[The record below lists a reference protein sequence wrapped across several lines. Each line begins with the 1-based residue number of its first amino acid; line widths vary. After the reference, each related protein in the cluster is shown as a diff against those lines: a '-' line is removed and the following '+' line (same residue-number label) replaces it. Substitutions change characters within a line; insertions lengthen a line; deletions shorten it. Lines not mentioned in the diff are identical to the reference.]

1 MGRSRPAQAPI
12 PGDGLALL
20 ALDRH
25 RSPPGMTGLRRAVA
39 LTGIG
44 GLVLVELV
52 FRLAYRRQQL
62 RWRASGAVARW
73 ENDFMRGR
81 SRWTGGRQPAR
92 RS

>member
-1 MGRSRPAQAPI
+1 VQAAI

-20 ALDRH
+20 ALGQH
-25 RSPPGMTGLRRAVA
+25 RSPPGTKGLRRAVA

-52 FRLAYRRQQL
+52 LRLAYRRQQL

-73 ENDFMRGR
+73 ENDFMRRR
-81 SRWTGGRQPAR
+81 SRWIGGRQPAK